1 MMKNNRFIYQHHKY
15 IEYLFSLS
23 KNYQTFVIE
32 MTILLV

>member
-1 MMKNNRFIYQHHKY
+1 MMKISMFIYQHRKC

-32 MTILLV
+32 MTIQLV